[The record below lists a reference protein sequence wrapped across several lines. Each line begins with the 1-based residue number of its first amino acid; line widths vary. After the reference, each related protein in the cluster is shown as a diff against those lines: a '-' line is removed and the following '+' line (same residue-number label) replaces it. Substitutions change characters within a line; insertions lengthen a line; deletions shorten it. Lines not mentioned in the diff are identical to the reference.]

1 MFKKLFNKE
10 KKMTIKAPMTGNIV
24 PIEEVPD
31 QVFSGKMVGDGVAIE
46 PTEGVLV
53 APVDA
58 EVAVVFPT
66 MHAIGL
72 KTADNIEILLH
83 IGVETVAM
91 KGEGFE
97 CFVKQGDQVKTGQKL
112 VTFNIDLI
120 KEKARSILSPI
131 VISNVKD
138 IKSMEKASGNVSKG
152 ESDLLTVLK

>member
-131 VISNVKD
+131 VISNIKD